1 MNNGTPFFSNKV
13 QEVIISPDGVVS
25 QSSDTI
31 FALEIGT
38 NLFKFHPFFESLQN
52 ELSQGDKMNL
62 AFPCV
67 QFDQEE
73 ESFICDI
80 TIKKE
85 RDFLAILFFDYSTH
99 YEHLHEAAQ
108 EKKTAMLNEQAHN
121 LKKQHSQEKQEYVD
135 FISQRLDSKIIN
147 RLEEV
152 VKALEELKKSSLNKD
167 QQSLI
172 QNVEQEIGE
181 LHLKAMQIKE
191 GIDFDFD

>member
-1 MNNGTPFFSNKV
+1 MSNGAPFFSNKV
-13 QEVIISPDGVVS
+13 QEVIVSLDGVVS

-31 FALEIGT
+31 FTLEIGT
-38 NLFKFHPFFESLQN
+38 NIFEFHPFFESLQN
-52 ELSQGDKMNL
+52 ELSQGTKAHL

-67 QFDQEE
+67 QFEQDE

-80 TIKKE
+80 TINKE

-121 LKKQHSQEKQEYVD
+121 LKEQHSKEKQEYVN
-135 FISQRLDSKIIN
+135 FISQRLDAKIIN

-152 VKALEELKKSSLNKD
+152 VKALEELKKSSLND
-167 QQSLI
+167 NQQSLI

-181 LHLKAMQIKE
+181 LHLKAIQIKE